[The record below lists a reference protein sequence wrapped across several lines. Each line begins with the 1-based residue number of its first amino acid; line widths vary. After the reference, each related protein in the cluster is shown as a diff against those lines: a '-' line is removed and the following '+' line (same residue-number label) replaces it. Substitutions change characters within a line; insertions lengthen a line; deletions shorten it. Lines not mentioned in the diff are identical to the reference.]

1 VEGADSPQVIRAL
14 NRIDTRAVAA
24 LWALPALLNLAAGV
38 VVSSWPERRSDLAT
52 VQRWGYTWLV
62 DGVDVYQVNDDY
74 PDYPPHAI
82 VALSPLGFMSLEAG
96 AWIWTG
102 VNLVLAVLAV
112 YLAVRIRRPG
122 DEMSRLVGP
131 MLILLCW
138 GGFRALLQ
146 FSLLALVLAL
156 AAMRLADRH
165 PRWSGVCLGLALI
178 KPQIAAPFLLWAL
191 FTRRFRLV
199 AISLSVIA
207 AGFFV
212 YCLRAGASPLTVPA
226 RYAAILQ
233 ELYVGDAIMVGLAQ
247 VRPLVAL
254 ASSDVTLIDVASAAI
269 AVALLGAVCLLC
281 LHEAR
286 QGREVEYGAPALAAI
301 WSLLTFYHL
310 TYGFILL
317 LPTATLLL
325 WRDRSSQI
333 NPSRMFWLLQLWVM
347 FDPRTVWRY
356 AAPWL
361 PPSPAWDA
369 VSLHADRVLML
380 VLFAA
385 VGALGLSRTR
395 AAALAGGATSSL
407 RKT

>member
-1 VEGADSPQVIRAL
+1 MIRPFS
-14 NRIDTRAVAA
+14 RIDTRSAVA
-24 LWALPALLNLAAGV
+24 LWALLALLNLSAGV
-38 VVSSWPERRSDLAT
+38 VVSTWPERRSDLAT
-52 VQRWGYTWLV
+52 VQRWGHSWLV
-62 DGVDVYQVNDDY
+62 DGVDVYQVHDDY

-82 VALSPLGFMSLEAG
+82 VALSPLGLMSLEAG

-102 VNLVLAVLAV
+102 VNLALAVLAV
-112 YLAVRIRRPG
+112 YLVVRVRRPC
-122 DEMSRLVGP
+122 DELSRLVVP

-156 AAMRLADRH
+156 AAMRSPDRH

-207 AGFFV
+207 AGFLV
-212 YCLRAGASPLTVPA
+212 YCLRVGASPLTVPA
-226 RYAAILQ
+226 RYVAILR

-247 VRPLVAL
+247 VRPLLAL
-254 ASSDVTLIDVASAAI
+254 ASSDVTLIDVASVAI
-269 AVALLGAVCLLC
+269 AIVLLVVACLLC
-281 LHEAR
+281 LREAR
-286 QGREVEYGAPALAAI
+286 QGREVMYGAPALAAV

-325 WRDRSSQI
+325 WPDRSAQPS
-333 NPSRMFWLLQLWVM
+333 PSRMFWLLQLWVM

-361 PPSPAWDA
+361 PASPALDA
-369 VSLHADRVLML
+369 LSLHADRVLML

-395 AAALAGGATSSL
+395 ATVVAGGATSFL